1 MLRSSALFLL
11 KILSTF
17 IPKNKN
23 QICFKSFPDYS
34 GNALK
39 IYEYIKE
46 KDNYNLVWLVDNN
59 ININFP
65 SIKAKSLS
73 GLWVL
78 LRSKI
83 IVTTHNEYVSIATK
97 KQKYISLW
105 HGMPLKKIGF
115 LAKKEHT
122 YMKSISAS
130 RISTSELTRSL
141 ISASFHEKANNV
153 YITGQPVCDTLFSK
167 TDLHQYFTI
176 PPDVKKILFYLPT
189 YRQDINELTIEGRKT
204 TEDNIFKIDDYNH
217 EELLH
222 ILEEEKLYLIIKLH
236 PSEEKLIKNIK
247 ENSYLKLIRSDY
259 MPHIDTYSILSSTD
273 CLLTDYSSV
282 YIDYLILNRD
292 IAFVIPDYDE
302 YYQNENRGGF
312 TLEPYDEW
320 TPGPKIKTQNELI
333 TYLKNIEE
341 TQDSFKKEREKVAKI
356 LHKHID
362 GNSSR
367 RVYENLIKN

>member
-1 MLRSSALFLL
+1 MLRSLALFLL
-11 KILSTF
+11 RLISTL
-17 IPKNKN
+17 IPKKKQ

-39 IYEYIKE
+39 LYEYIKE
-46 KDNYNLVWLVDNN
+46 KNDYNLIWLIDNN

-65 SIKAKSLS
+65 SIKAKSLH
-73 GLWVL
+73 GLWIL
-78 LRSKI
+78 LRSKV
-83 IVTTHNEYVSIATK
+83 IVTTHNEYVSIAIK

-115 LAKKEHT
+115 LAKKEHI

-153 YITGQPVCDTLFSK
+153 YITGQPVCDALFLK

-176 PPDVKKILFYLPT
+176 PSDVKKTLFYLPT

-204 TEDNIFKIDDYNH
+204 TEDNIFKMDDYNH
-217 EELLH
+217 EELLRT
-222 ILEEEKLYLIIKLH
+222 LEEEKLFLIIKLH

-259 MPHIDTYSILSSTD
+259 TPHIDTYNILSATD

-333 TYLKNIEE
+333 TYLKNIEK
-341 TQDSFKKEREKVAKI
+341 TQECFQKEREKLARI
-356 LHKHID
+356 LHKYID
-362 GNSSR
+362 GNSSK
-367 RVYENLIKN
+367 RVYEKLIKN